1 MKRTLRIIISFILL
15 TGFSGLLFAQQ
26 RVAGESN
33 GIKVSFTVQKDTV
46 EVTMEA
52 AVTGWIAIG
61 INPSNMMKD
70 ADYKIAYVKDGVVY
84 IRDDYGNGLVSH
96 AEDTRLGGTSDIL
109 SYSGKEEK
117 GYTSI
122 TFVIPRQTND
132 KNDRPLTPGNHKIL
146 VAASDSDNFT
156 SKHKVRGSFVI
167 TLP

>member
-1 MKRTLRIIISFILL
+1 MKVLVIFLGLL
-15 TGFSGLLFAQQ
+15 ASSASMLFAQQ
-26 RVAGESN
+26 NTISGESN
-33 GIKVSFTVQKDTV
+33 GIKVSFTIQNDTV
-46 EVTMEA
+46 SITMEA

-61 INPSNMMKD
+61 IDPSTMMKD
-70 ADYKIAYVKDGVVY
+70 ADFKIAYVKDGMVY
-84 IRDDYGNGLVSH
+84 IRDDYGNNLVSH
-96 AEDTRLGGTSDIL
+96 NEDIRLGGTSDIL

-132 KNDRPLTPGNHKIL
+132 KTDRPLTPGTHKIL

-156 SKHKVRGSFVI
+156 SKHKTRGSFVI